1 MSKTPSFVANSS
13 QKGSSGV
20 AASSA
25 TTPSASA
32 AISAPIQRGNFLTV
46 CEPVASIGSKSMRR
60 AALKRLAATQRSDDC
75 RLLSA
80 EVLQQLNGLKDRLYT
95 EHFDVLL
102 GCRRGIED
110 RVYTEVEAFV
120 AVFAEAE
127 HLAGHMSPSALTLLK
142 MFTPVTEFLSETQ
155 QQRLFHNLMS
165 LFPAASLDQV
175 NQGIDASDQ
184 FGRLMFR
191 VLTSVQPRRA
201 VFQCQ
206 GLFFDMLRHDPS
218 LLVDNWSILTKSMKN
233 EMFARMVMEGI
244 VRVRAVHTNYFNDW
258 MSVLHQV
265 YEVDFGSR
273 LHPVF
278 VRCLQ
283 TERQLQDVLLFTSD
297 PRALI
302 RGGFKRN
309 QSADCSICGCVSE
322 DALHS

>member
-1 MSKTPSFVANSS
+1 MAAAMQRKAVSS
-13 QKGSSGV
+13 QNGTSGV

-25 TTPSASA
+25 TTQSASA

-46 CEPVASIGSKSMRR
+46 CEPVASINSKSMRR

-95 EHFDVLL
+95 EHFDILL

-110 RVYTEVEAFV
+110 RVYSEVEAFV

-127 HLAGHMSPSALTLLK
+127 HLAGHMAPSALTLLK

-155 QQRLFHNLMS
+155 QLFHNLMS

-191 VLTSVQPRRA
+191 ILTSVQSRRA

-206 GLFFDMLRHDPS
+206 GLFFDLLRHDPS

-233 EMFARMVMEGI
+233 EMFGRMVMEGI
-244 VRVRAVHTNYFNDW
+244 VRVRAVHANYFNDW
-258 MSVLHQV
+258 MSVLDRV
-265 YEVDFGSR
+265 YEVDYGSR

-283 TERQLQDVLLFTSD
+283 TERQLRDVLLFTSD

-309 QSADCSICGCVSE
+309 RSADCSICGCVSE
-322 DALHS
+322 DARNS